1 MGAFASKFQTRRGSE
16 TGLFNE
22 SNGQLKRGRTQ
33 KVRNIGRRGTGVA
46 HCLSLNSTDSQSAL
60 SKCLPEPVGA
70 VDSAEVF
77 EATNGLR
84 RASCSRALSALNRSR
99 NQVFSGHCQLA
110 STSPLELVILSAIAI
125 KVLQQGLY
133 QGITCEIRAF
143 R

>member
-1 MGAFASKFQTRRGSE
+1 MRGSE

-33 KVRNIGRRGTGVA
+33 KVRNIDRGGTGVA

-60 SKCLPEPVGA
+60 SKSLPEPVGA

-77 EATNGLR
+77 EATNGRR
-84 RASCSRALSALNRSR
+84 RACCSRALSALSRSR

-125 KVLQQGLY
+125 KALQQGLY
-133 QGITCEIRAF
+133 QGITCEIRAV